1 MATERPIGHAE
12 SHAALPVVRAI
23 GLADVWDALAR
34 GWDDFGATRLH
45 VVFLC
50 LIYPVVGLVLGRLA
64 TGYDALP
71 LFFPLCSGFALV
83 GPFAAIGVYELS
95 RRREQ
100 GLDVAWRHAFDVLR
114 SPAIGSIMLLG
125 VLLGAI
131 FLLWL
136 ETAMGIYELLF
147 GQAVP
152 ATVAEF
158 ARQILTTSAG
168 WTLIVVGNFVGF
180 VFAVVVLT
188 LSVVS
193 FPLLVD
199 CEVGLS
205 VAVWTSVR
213 AVLMNP
219 HIMAIWGLI
228 VAGLLVI
235 GSLPFFIGLAV
246 VMPLLG
252 HATWH
257 LYRKVVAH

>member
-1 MATERPIGHAE
+1 MATEDTFGDTA
-12 SHAALPVVRAI
+12 SKQALPVVRAI
-23 GLADVWDALAR
+23 SVADLKDALAR
-34 GWDDFGATRLH
+34 GWEDFAATRLH
-45 VVFLC
+45 VVVLC
-50 LIYPVVGLVLGRLA
+50 LIYPVIGLVLGRLA

-95 RRREQ
+95 RRRER

-114 SPAIGSIMLLG
+114 SPSIGSIILLG
-125 VLLGAI
+125 VMLGAI

-136 ETAMGIYELLF
+136 ETAMVLYRLLF
-147 GQAVP
+147 GSAVP

-158 ARQILTTSAG
+158 VHQIFTTSAG

-193 FPLLVD
+193 FPLLID
-199 CEVGLS
+199 RDVGVS

-219 HIMAIWGLI
+219 HTMAIWGLI

-257 LYRKVVAH
+257 LYRKVVVH